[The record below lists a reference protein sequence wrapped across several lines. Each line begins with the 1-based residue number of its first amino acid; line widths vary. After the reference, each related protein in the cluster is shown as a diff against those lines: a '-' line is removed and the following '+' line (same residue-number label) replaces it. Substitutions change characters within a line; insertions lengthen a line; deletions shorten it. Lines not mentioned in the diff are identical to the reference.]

1 MADETISGGREL
13 DAFLQSFSVKMEKN
27 ILRAALRAGAAEFR
41 DQARANVPVEEGD
54 LKQSIR
60 ITSRFKKGTVY
71 VSVKAGGKRA
81 PHWHFVEFGTA
92 AHRISPSGAGG
103 LLIGGQVVGAAD
115 HPGARPKPF
124 MRPAFD
130 TRSAAALQAV
140 AAKIRER
147 LTAEGINV
155 PAPEGE

>member
-1 MADETISGGREL
+1 MAEETIAGGREL
-13 DAFLQSFSVKMEKN
+13 DDFLKTFSAKVEKN
-27 ILRAALRAGAAEFR
+27 IMRAALRAGAAEFR
-41 DQARANVPVEEGD
+41 EQVRANVPVASGD
-54 LKQSIR
+54 LKRSIR
-60 ITSRFKKGTVY
+60 ITTRFKKGTVY
-71 VSVKAGGKRA
+71 ASVKAGGKRA

-92 AHRISPSGAGG
+92 AHRIAPKGAGG

-130 TRSAAALQAV
+130 TRSAAALKAV